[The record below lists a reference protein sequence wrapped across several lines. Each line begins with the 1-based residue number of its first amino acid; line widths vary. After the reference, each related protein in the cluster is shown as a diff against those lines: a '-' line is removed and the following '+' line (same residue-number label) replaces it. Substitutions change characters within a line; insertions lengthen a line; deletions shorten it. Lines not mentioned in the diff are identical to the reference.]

1 MFSNSCRNAIRATL
15 YLARNSDESNKFSID
30 DIAKELDISRHFL
43 AKSLQQLSKKSIIS
57 SVRGPNGG
65 FYLSKGNKKLNLL
78 AVISCIDGTDV
89 LDQCVLGLPN
99 CSNDNPCPFHEHVRK
114 FRDDLKKLLENENV
128 EEIARK
134 IDLNDLRF

>member
-15 YLARNSDESNKFSID
+15 YLARNSDGNRKFSVD

-43 AKSLQQLSKKSIIS
+43 AKSLQQLSKQNIIS
-57 SVRGPNGG
+57 SIRGPNGG
-65 FYLSKGNKKLNLL
+65 FYLSRENKKSNLL
-78 AVISCIDGTDV
+78 AVISCIDGTEV

-99 CSNDNPCPFHEHVRK
+99 CSNENPCPFHENVRR
-114 FRDDLKKLLENENV
+114 FRDDLNIMLENENI
-128 EEIARK
+128 EDIARK